1 MSSPELC
8 DLVVEGMREKKA
20 QDIVT
25 MDLRAVENS
34 IADFFV
40 ICTGSS
46 DSQIDAIC
54 NSIESTVHKNTNTHP
69 WHLEGKQNKEWILL
83 DYVEVVA
90 HVFRNDR
97 REYYALEELWAD
109 AQATH
114 LENQT

>member
-1 MSSPELC
+1 MNSEELSK
-8 DLVVEGMREKKA
+8 LVAQGMQEKKA
-20 QDIVT
+20 LDIVV
-25 MDLRAVENS
+25 MDLRTVEHA

-46 DSQIDAIC
+46 DTQIDAIC
-54 NSIESTVHKNTNTHP
+54 DSIEETVHEHTKMRP

-90 HVFRNDR
+90 HVFRSDR
-97 REYYALEELWAD
+97 RAFYALEDLWAD

-114 LENQT
+114 MEN